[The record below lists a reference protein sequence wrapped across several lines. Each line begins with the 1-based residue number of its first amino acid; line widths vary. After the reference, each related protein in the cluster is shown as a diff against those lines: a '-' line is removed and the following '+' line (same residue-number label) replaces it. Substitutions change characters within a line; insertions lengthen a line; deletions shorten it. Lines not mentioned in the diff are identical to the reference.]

1 MGTVDGAARLDVV
14 GTVDGGARLEVV
26 EVALLAG
33 GELSHMD
40 AKFVANANENLYC
53 LVCFLRKC

>member
-1 MGTVDGAARLDVV
+1 VGTVDGAARLDVV

-26 EVALLAG
+26 EVALLASV
-33 GELSHMD
+33 ELSQRNAQLFTNAD
-40 AKFVANANENLYC
+40 ANLYC